1 MREFELIGRIRA
13 AAESSPLPGTVR
25 VGIGDDCCV
34 LQPLCSD
41 ELVLSTDALVQD
53 VHFRLEYFSHFQVGA
68 RAAAAALS
76 DLAAMAAEPLGLL
89 ATVALPQGGDE
100 TALREIGRG
109 LLEVCGRYGCPL
121 LGGDL
126 TASPGPLMLSL
137 TVAGKA
143 ASGGAILRSGAEP
156 GQYIWVTGTPGEAA
170 AVLEYLELERAGK
183 AEGLPRPDDTAR
195 ERFFSPQPRIPE
207 ARYLNEAGP
216 PASLIDISDGLAG
229 DLGHILEAS
238 GVGADLDESA
248 LPLGPYSVALA
259 RALGKPD
266 YHYLFHGGEDYEL
279 CLTAPVGA
287 LQHATPGF
295 RSTFG
300 LPLTRIGTVTANK
313 ESLLLRGKDGVL
325 RKIQPK
331 GYEHFA

>member
-1 MREFELIGRIRA
+1 MREFELIGHIRA
-13 AAESSPLPGTVR
+13 AASAAPLPDTVR

-34 LQPLCSD
+34 LQPLCAD
-41 ELVLSTDALVQD
+41 ELVLSTDALVED

-76 DLAAMAAEPLGLL
+76 DLAAMAAAPLGLL

-100 TALREIGRG
+100 SAVSEICRG

-143 ASGGAILRSGAEP
+143 ASGGSILRSGAEP
-156 GQYIWVTGTPGEAA
+156 GNYIWVTGSPGEAA

-183 AEGLPRPDDTAR
+183 AEGLPRPDEAAR

-207 ARYLNEAGP
+207 ALFLKEAGP
-216 PASLIDISDGLAG
+216 PAAMIDISDGLAG

-238 GVGADLDESA
+238 GVGAEIEESA
-248 LPLGPYSVALA
+248 LPLGEYPVALA

-266 YHYLFHGGEDYEL
+266 HHYLFHGGEDYEL
-279 CLTAPVGA
+279 CLTAPPGA
-287 LQHATPGF
+287 LQHAVREF
-295 RSTFG
+295 NETFG
-300 LPLTRIGTVTANK
+300 LRLTRIGTVTADR
-313 ESLLLRGKDGVL
+313 EHLLLRGQDSAL
-325 RKIQPK
+325 RQIQPK